1 MLKDDM
7 IMKAG
12 IIHILDSSMSMPVL
26 SDYPIDLGSD
36 LCDFLKAHI
45 ERFTESDD
53 VKICQFSDDSSS
65 MVLIRD
71 CTAENFVETSK
82 ALASSLF
89 QIMNANIAIPA
100 VDIAF
105 LVFSCR
111 GNDYLALLK
120 LNYRTSYTHATKQ
133 LENGNSNDFIIH
145 RALLPTQGQKLSE
158 GFVVDLSNGE
168 ILLTERK
175 YEVNGEKRLYFSEI
189 FLQCHAPMSQKSRL
203 DIVTK
208 AVEQV
213 NTKYY
218 GNEAPERKM
227 EIKNVICRELE
238 ETGSLQVE
246 EIKEKVFADSPEMQ
260 EDFAKRMEKY
270 HMEKEVVQPKSEKT
284 ETLSGYECMQ
294 PFTTA
299 NGYATAAAYQG
310 GQVVDSIGGGVCQIA
325 TTIYNMA
332 LQAELEI
339 AQRQNHS
346 MIVTYV
352 KPSMDAAIA
361 GTVKDIKITN
371 NYSTPIYVEGYT
383 EGRKLTFTCC
393 GKETRPANRKVEY
406 VS

>member
-12 IIHILDSSMSMPVL
+12 IIHILDSSMAMPVL

-100 VDIAF
+100 GDIAV

-284 ETLSGYECMQ
+284 IKKFQKQHL
-294 PFTTA
+294 TTDT
-299 NGYATAAAYQG
+299 G
-310 GQVVDSIGGGVCQIA
+310 IEI
-325 TTIYNMA
+325 TIPMEEYRNPDRV
-332 LQAELEI
+332 EF
-339 AQRQNHS
+339 
-346 MIVTYV
+346 
-352 KPSMDAAIA
+352 
-361 GTVKDIKITN
+361 ITN
-371 NYSTPIYVEGYT
+371 SDGTISVLIKNI
-383 EGRKLTFTCC
+383 GRLDSK
-393 GKETRPANRKVEY
+393 
-406 VS
+406 